1 MSILN
6 FRQQAFCE
14 AYVILREGAAAA
26 IEAGYSAKRAKQTAY
41 DLLQLQTI
49 KDEID
54 RLSAIRDADFGM
66 RSGDVLREIANV
78 AMADIGTLLT
88 WGVEELVTEDGEPL
102 ALPNG
107 DPVTRPLVLP
117 VNSAD
122 LTELQRRQVKSV
134 SMSKEGVFKIE
145 LHDRLKALEL
155 LGKHLGLFAAD
166 NKQKGEAQANTI
178 AALVAAAQGTP
189 LMPNAMTDDD

>member
-1 MSILN
+1 MK
-6 FRQQAFCE
+6 
-14 AYVILREGAAAA
+14 REGAAAA

-41 DLLQLQTI
+41 DLLQLESIQ
-49 KDEID
+49 DEIA
-54 RLSAIRDADFGM
+54 RLQVIRDADFGM
-66 RSGDVLREIANV
+66 TSGDVLREIANV
-78 AMADIGTLLT
+78 ALADIGTFLT
-88 WGVEELVTEDGEPL
+88 WGVEELTTEDGEPL

-107 DPVTRPLVLP
+107 DPLTRPFVAP
-117 VNSAD
+117 VSSFD

-145 LHDRLKALEL
+145 LHDRLKSLEL

-166 NKQKGEAQANTI
+166 NKQKGEAQANTL

-189 LMPNAMTDDD
+189 LLPNAMTSDD

>member
-1 MSILN
+1 MI
-6 FRQQAFCE
+6 R
-14 AYVILREGAAAA
+14 REGAAAA

-66 RSGDVLREIANV
+66 SAGDVLREIANV
-78 AMADIGTLLT
+78 AMADIGTILT
-88 WGVEELVTEDGEPL
+88 WGVEELTTEDGEPL

-107 DPVTRPLVLP
+107 DPMTRPVVMP
-117 VNSAD
+117 VNSRD
-122 LTELQRRQVKSV
+122 LTDLQRRQVKSV
-134 SMSKEGVFKIE
+134 SMSKEGVFKVE
-145 LHDRLKALEL
+145 LHDRLKSLEL
-155 LGKHLGLFAAD
+155 LGRHLGLFEKD
-166 NKQKGEAQANTI
+166 NKQKGEAQANTL

-189 LMPNAMTDDD
+189 LMPNAMTHDD